1 MGGLALSLSDPQVI
15 TVWEK
20 VLDREIRAHDPL
32 LDPAAGLAGKSM
44 NSLVQHRDALTNGGG
59 TLRIKFR
66 YQLEGRGRQGDEVL
80 KGNEEGYKSTTMD
93 LSVDTLRHAF
103 NVTSPIQDQWVSE
116 DTLEEGRDGLADWG
130 ASRLSFALHA
140 HAAGISGITDNA
152 FRLHNTINAINTT
165 TTSYILRP
173 NNKTTDEDLD
183 SNDEFD
189 LDVIRRLAQRVS
201 TIRPKIRPAQTPW
214 GSKYCIFISP
224 AQRAS
229 LQKSDSQWY
238 GQMTAALQ
246 GGSMKSGVFTRALG
260 QFDDFLLFV
269 SDFVPP
275 GIHSSSGNIIS
286 NTARAWVGGAGAL
299 TLCFG
304 RGWKVAPGYTPNRWE
319 WIKESEDYQHQQ
331 AIAVRTIVGAARPRF
346 QKPGEA
352 FSREN
357 GVLVYSTYAD
367 LDGVAAA
374 DAYLPWTRAGLTI
387 A

>member
-32 LDPAAGLAGKSM
+32 LDPAAGLAGKGM

-93 LSVDTLRHAF
+93 LSVDTIRHAF
-103 NVTSPIQDQWVSE
+103 NVTSPIQQQWVSE
-116 DTLEEGRDGLADWG
+116 DTLAEGRDGLADWA

-140 HAAGISGITDNA
+140 HAAGISSITDDA
-152 FRLHNTINAINTT
+152 FALHNTINAINTT
-165 TTSYILRP
+165 NTSYILRP
-173 NNKTTDEDLD
+173 NGKTTDEDLD

-189 LDVIRRLAQRVS
+189 IDQLNRLAQRV
-201 TIRPKIRPAQTPW
+201 TMVRPKIRPAQTPW
-214 GSKYCIFISP
+214 GPKYCMFISP

-229 LQKSDSQWY
+229 LKKSDSQWY
-238 GQMTAALQ
+238 GAMSAALQ
-246 GGSMKSGVFTRALG
+246 GGDKKSGVFTRALG
-260 QFDDFLLFV
+260 SFDDFLLFV

-275 GIHSSSGNIIS
+275 GINSSSGNIIA
-286 NTARAWVGGAGAL
+286 NTNRAWVGGAGAL

-304 RGWKVAPGYTPNRWE
+304 RGWMVAPGYTPNRWE
-319 WIKESEDYQHQQ
+319 WVKESEDYNHQQ
-331 AIAVRTIVGAARPRF
+331 AIAVKSIVGASRLRF
-346 QKPGEA
+346 QKPGE
-352 FSREN
+352 SHYREN
-357 GVLVYSTYAD
+357 GVLVLSTYGD
-367 LDGVAAA
+367 LDGVASA
-374 DAYLPWTRAGLTI
+374 DAYKPWTDAGLTI